1 MRKNNRKP
9 SDVVEASEVFI
20 KQEDAAPPELPKKDD
35 DPIEVFLEKLC
46 DTNISNNAL
55 KEELLKIYNN
65 PEFRHRYSDVTMYLF
80 NITGADY
87 SQLDTMVNRIKA
99 ILEEMPNSEAKKSVF
114 KLCDH
119 LNLELVRLRYLLPK
133 IQGTNAKIQE
143 ADNKVNDLTRQTND
157 IKKNAEDMQKNY
169 ITILGI
175 FASIVLA
182 FVSSLAFSTSVLQN
196 IDKASIYRLVA
207 VVSLIAIFIVNTL
220 NFLFSFIMRIHYGR
234 DDESSKFK
242 PLNLFNIIMP
252 LIILLTALAWY
263 FYHPYEHKTTN
274 NTSTINTN
282 TSNLANCR
290 TK

>member
-1 MRKNNRKP
+1 MRKNNRKT

-20 KQEDAAPPELPKKDD
+20 KQEDAAPPELPKKDE